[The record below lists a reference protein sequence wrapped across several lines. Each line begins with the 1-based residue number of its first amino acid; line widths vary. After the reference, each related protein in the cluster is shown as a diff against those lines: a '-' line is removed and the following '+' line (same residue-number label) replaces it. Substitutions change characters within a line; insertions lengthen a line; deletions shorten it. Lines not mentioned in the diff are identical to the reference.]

1 LLLFLQ
7 KKKNLLMF
15 NTFER
20 LVAGRYLRA
29 RKGERFVSIIAIF
42 SLVGIA
48 LGVATLIVVAS
59 VMTGFQTEVVRRVLG
74 ANGHVVLQAFAGEK
88 IDNYRKLT
96 ADIAALPGV
105 LAATPVLDGQV
116 LVTGERGGG
125 TGALMRGITEA
136 DLRALSQLRIIA
148 GSLDAFRGDDAIV
161 VGAGLA
167 ANFRLAPGSRL
178 TLVSPQGAATAFGT
192 IPRVRA
198 YRVAAVFDA
207 GLATFNSGVVFL
219 PMPSAQIFLQAG
231 DTVSGIE
238 LRVENPQQARAMVER
253 IRPLL
258 GTRQLLLR
266 DWTRANDQIV
276 AVLQI
281 QKNTMFIVLGMIIV
295 VAAFNVIS
303 SLIMLVKDKR
313 RDIAVMRTLGA
324 SSGAILRIF
333 IMCGAFVGVAGTLLG
348 TVLGV
353 VVCWNL
359 EAIQHLIESLTGGQV
374 FDSSVF
380 LLTALPN
387 QVHWPSVAQVVGLA
401 LVLSLLATLYPSW
414 KAASTDPVEV
424 LRNE

>member
-1 LLLFLQ
+1 
-7 KKKNLLMF
+7 MF
-15 NTFER
+15 GPFER
-20 LVAGRYLRA
+20 TVAGRYLRA

-59 VMTGFQTEVVRRVLG
+59 VMTGFQTEVVGRVLA
-74 ANGHVVLQAFAGEK
+74 ANGHIVLQAYAGEK
-88 IDNYRKLT
+88 IGGYRKLA

-105 LAATPVLDGQV
+105 TAATPVLDGQV

-125 TGALMRGITEA
+125 TGALVRGIAEA
-136 DLRALSQLRIIA
+136 DLRALSQVRIIA
-148 GSLDAFRGDDAIV
+148 GTLDEFRGDDAII

-167 ANFRLAPGSRL
+167 TTFRLAPGSRL

-207 GLATFNSGVVFL
+207 GLSTFNSGVVFL
-219 PMPSAQIFLQAG
+219 PMEAAQIFLQSG
-231 DTVSGIE
+231 DAVSGIE
-238 LRVENPQQARAMVER
+238 LRLVDPQRARETVDR
-253 IRPLL
+253 VRPLL

-266 DWTRANDQIV
+266 DWRGANDQIV

-281 QKNTMFIVLGMIIV
+281 QKNTMFIVLGMIIL

-313 RDIAVMRTLGA
+313 RDIAVLRTLGA
-324 SSGAILRIF
+324 SSGAMLRIF
-333 IMCGAFVGVAGTLLG
+333 IMCGAFVGVAGTVLG

-353 VVCWNL
+353 TVCWNL
-359 EAIQHLIESLTGGQV
+359 VEIQRFIEGLTGGQV

>member
-1 LLLFLQ
+1 
-7 KKKNLLMF
+7 MF
-15 NTFER
+15 NAFER
-20 LVAGRYLRA
+20 AVAGRYLRA

-59 VMTGFQTEVVRRVLG
+59 VMTGFQTEVVSRVLA
-74 ANGHVVLQAFAGEK
+74 ANGHVVLQAYAGEK
-88 IDNYRKLT
+88 IEGYAELS
-96 ADIAALPGV
+96 ADIAAVPGV

-116 LVTGERGGG
+116 LITGERGGG
-125 TGALMRGITEA
+125 TGGLLRGITED
-136 DLRALSQLRIIA
+136 DLRRLRQVSDNIVA
-148 GSLDAFRGDDAIV
+148 GSLDAFRGDDAIA

-167 ANFRLAPGSRL
+167 TMFRLAPGSRI

-207 GLATFNSGVVFL
+207 GLATFNNSVVFL
-219 PMPSAQIFLQAG
+219 PMPAAQVFLQAG

-238 LRVENPQQARAMVER
+238 LRVENPQQARTMVDR
-253 IRPLL
+253 IRPLVA
-258 GTRQLLLR
+258 GRQLLLR

-281 QKNTMFIVLGMIIV
+281 QKNTMFIVLGMIIL

-313 RDIAVMRTLGA
+313 RDIAVLRTLGA
-324 SSGAILRIF
+324 SSGSMLRIF

-348 TVLGV
+348 TALGV
-353 VVCWNL
+353 TVCWNL
-359 EAIQHLIESLTGGQV
+359 VAIQHFIEGMTGGQV

-380 LLTALPN
+380 MLTALPD

-401 LVLSLLATLYPSW
+401 LALSLLATLYPSW
-414 KAASTDPVEV
+414 KAARTDPVEV

>member
-1 LLLFLQ
+1 
-7 KKKNLLMF
+7 MF
-15 NTFER
+15 SPFER
-20 LVAGRYLRA
+20 LVAARYLRA

-59 VMTGFQTEVVRRVLG
+59 VMTGFQTEIVGRVLA

-88 IDNYRKLT
+88 IQAHQKLT

-105 LAATPVLDGQV
+105 TAATTVLDGQV
-116 LVTGERGGG
+116 LVTADRGGG
-125 TGALMRGITEA
+125 TGALLRGISRS
-136 DLRALSQLRIIA
+136 DLRALTQVRIIA
-148 GSLDAFRGDDAIV
+148 GSLDAFTGDDAIII
-161 VGAGLA
+161 GAGLA
-167 ANFRLAPGSRL
+167 TSFRLAPGSRI

-198 YRVAAVFDA
+198 YRVAGVFDA
-207 GLATFNSGVVFL
+207 GLSSFNNGVVFL
-219 PMPSAQIFLQAG
+219 PLPAAQTFLQAG

-238 LRVENPQQARAMVER
+238 LRLADPGRARETIER

-258 GTRQLLLR
+258 GTRTLQLR
-266 DWTRANDQIV
+266 DWRNANDQIV

-324 SSGAILRIF
+324 SSGAMLRIF
-333 IMCGAFVGVAGTLLG
+333 IMCGAFVGVAGTVLG
-348 TVLGV
+348 TTLGIA
-353 VVCWNL
+353 VCWNL
-359 EAIQHLIESLTGGQV
+359 EAIQHAIESLTGGQV

-387 QVHWPSVAQVVGLA
+387 NVHWPSVAQVTALA
-401 LVLSLLATLYPSW
+401 LVLSLLATLYPAW
-414 KAASTDPVEV
+414 RAARTDPVEV